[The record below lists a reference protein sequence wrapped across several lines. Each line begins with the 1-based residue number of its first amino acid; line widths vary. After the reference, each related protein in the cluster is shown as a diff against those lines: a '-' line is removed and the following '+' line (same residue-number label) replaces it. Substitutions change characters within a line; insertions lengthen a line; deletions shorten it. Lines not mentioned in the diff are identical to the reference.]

1 MSDAGDWAAALI
13 ALATF
18 AFLLVDRFKGWGRR
32 DARTDDGL
40 KQLGAKI
47 DNMDKAMGDYGR
59 AITANTEMAI
69 RLTGRSDEVERR
81 LGLVESVKDAF
92 VRHAAT
98 DVAEHAA
105 MRDSI
110 DRLSRSSELLTA
122 QLSRLTA
129 PAAFAK
135 AAARRREAATS
146 D

>member
-1 MSDAGDWAAALI
+1 
-13 ALATF
+13 
-18 AFLLVDRFKGWGRR
+18 
-32 DARTDDGL
+32 
-40 KQLGAKI
+40 
-47 DNMDKAMGDYGR
+47 MGDYGR

-135 AAARRREAATS
+135 APARRREAATS